1 MSCHTGFYAAGELES
16 IVVAPSSVLLSNGI
30 NQEFFD
36 LALPDQGSDPVMPM
50 SCQPNNHPDQMP
62 SIPPIQTKMI
72 RPRLRNRQLRP
83 APQTNHTR
91 SLDGEMDRTEPFF
104 QCPSYTDF
112 FSSNEH
118 DHDQD
123 FAFDEARSHHSD
135 LSSSKSSPIRHG
147 FRWDGVQKRERHLER
162 NRAAASKSRQK
173 KKRETDQLKMR
184 FNEVSR
190 KKRLLEEEIKDL
202 HRELLYLKDE
212 ILMHSRCDDEAIRIY
227 LGRMVK
233 QATKHGSIRSV
244 STEEET
250 ARSESPSETRAQS
263 CQDVEQGFRGLS
275 SPGPGGMSC
284 GVDMSIID
292 PIMYQPAGNIFDYG
306 FSVS

>member
-1 MSCHTGFYAAGELES
+1 MSCHTGFYTAGSLES
-16 IVVAPSSVLLSNGI
+16 LAVAPSSVLLSNGF
-30 NQEFFD
+30 NQEFFN
-36 LALPDQGSDPVMPM
+36 LALPDQGSDSVMPM
-50 SCQPNNHPDQMP
+50 SCQTNNHLDQTP
-62 SIPPIQTKMI
+62 SIPPIQTEMI

-83 APQTNHTR
+83 APQTNR
-91 SLDGEMDRTEPFF
+91 ERCLDGEMNRNEPFF

-112 FSSNEH
+112 SSNEY
-118 DHDQD
+118 DHDQN
-123 FAFDEARSHHSD
+123 FAFNEARSHHSD
-135 LSSSKSSPIRHG
+135 LSGSKSSPIRHG
-147 FRWDGVQKRERHLER
+147 FRWDRFQRRERHLER

-173 KKRETDQLKMR
+173 KKRETDQLKTR

-233 QATKHGSIRSV
+233 QATKHGSISSV
-244 STEEET
+244 STENE
-250 ARSESPSETRAQS
+250 AASSESPSETRAQS
-263 CQDVEQGFRGLS
+263 CQDAEPGLRGLS

-284 GVDMSIID
+284 DVDMSIID
-292 PIMYQPAGNIFDYG
+292 PIMYQPAGNIFDYK